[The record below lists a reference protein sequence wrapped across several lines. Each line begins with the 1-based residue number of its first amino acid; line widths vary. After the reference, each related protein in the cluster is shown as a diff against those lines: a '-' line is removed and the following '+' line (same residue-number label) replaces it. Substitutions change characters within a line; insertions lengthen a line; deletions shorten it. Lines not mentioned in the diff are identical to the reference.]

1 MKRHFFWALGYV
13 AIAILFISY
22 LPSQR
27 IWTVLW
33 GADLWL
39 IMGLMTLNYSGWWKT
54 LISTLALSIGA
65 FILWDMLNLEALLIL
80 VLNVLEAFLIAF
92 FFKQHFNFDRTLSQP
107 SYLVKCL
114 LLFVLLPSLLLG
126 LLGAQWVSVV
136 SSLSFTTLLLGW
148 FEGSLITLLTGLP
161 VVLLCTQGGKLNVLK
176 TYNYDDL
183 LWAGGIG
190 LVTVCSALFSWF
202 AFAVLTVIS
211 LALCAVFRGF
221 KSLSVAGFTLAVGV
235 AFLLSIDTGQE
246 QNDVQTTLSIL
257 FVVIAGYCNA
267 LIICMYELINKRSL
281 VAIQAV
287 DNNYKH
293 TFELS
298 PIMLVTLNDH
308 GCILHISDGFTQCLG
323 YRREHLLNK
332 PITNYMTEHS
342 ASLIHHMG
350 LSGGAK
356 FTIEEM
362 VLLSKSNKKIT
373 CLLQADVFNANGSG
387 AHTLCFFQD
396 ISERQKLS
404 QELSKEKEL
413 LEVTLS
419 SIGDGVICTDVN
431 SNITYMNPVAEA
443 ILAKLTNEVAG
454 LPFQEVMPLFNEDTL
469 QPIEN
474 LTDYCMGNH
483 QTLGLPELTCVKNHL
498 GLTFAIQDSI
508 SPIYGKDGQIMG
520 SVMVFQDV
528 TESRMMSR
536 KMNHLAHHDALTG
549 LPNRL
554 LLQDRLIQACKR
566 ARRCK
571 HQFALVFIDL
581 DKFKKIND
589 SLGHDYGD
597 LLLKQVAE
605 RLAGCVRACDTV
617 SRMGGDEFVLLLDAI
632 EDKRHVRK
640 VIKKVLIST
649 TGEYELK
656 GIQLDVSLSAGIA
669 IYPDDGDNAETL
681 MKHAD
686 TAMYRAKKVAKT
698 DFQFYSAR
706 LDHEAELRV
715 EIESAINKGIENE
728 EFLPYYQPIVNALSF
743 ELEKVEMLARWQQSD
758 QLVMP
763 AQFISIAED
772 ANSITKLSQQ
782 LLHQALPQFAK
793 WLLVKPS
800 LIMSINISVLQL
812 SEANFTKQFVEL
824 VGEFGV
830 PTKNIEIEV
839 IESSLVSNIESMQ
852 KTLLQLQE
860 MGFAIAIDDFGTGFS
875 SLNYLK
881 HLAFDTIK
889 VDQSFVSDIS
899 GGKNN
904 GDLAIVIV
912 NMAQSLHVNC
922 VAEGV
927 ENAMQAKVLAA
938 CGCQQLQGYFFSQ
951 ALNAQATTE
960 LIEQGK
966 TINTI
971 ARIK

>member
-1 MKRHFFWALGYV
+1 MKRHLFWALGYV
-13 AIAILFISY
+13 AIALLFISY
-22 LPSQR
+22 IPTQR
-27 IWTVLW
+27 AWTVLW

-39 IMGLMTLNYSGWWKT
+39 ITGFMTLCYKSWWKT
-54 LISTLALSIGA
+54 TLLTFAISISTFFIWNTLSIEVL
-65 FILWDMLNLEALLIL
+65 FILF
-80 VLNVLEAFLIAF
+80 LNVAEAYIIAF
-92 FFKQHFNFDRTLSQP
+92 FFKQHFNFERMVVQP
-107 SYLVKCL
+107 IYLVKCL
-114 LLFVLLPSLLLG
+114 LLFVFLPSLLLG
-126 LLGAQWVSVV
+126 VAGAQLVTMV
-136 SSLSFTTLLLGW
+136 SSLSFKLVIEGW

-161 VVLLCTQGGKLNVLK
+161 VVLLCTQSGKLKVTN
-176 TYNYDDL
+176 TYQFQDL
-183 LWAGGIG
+183 VWGGGIG
-190 LVTVCSALFSWF
+190 VFALCSIYFSWF
-202 AFAVLTVIS
+202 TFSALAAIS
-211 LALCAVFRGF
+211 LALCAVLRGF
-221 KSLSVAGFTLAVGV
+221 KPLSLAGFILAIGV
-235 AFLLSIDTGQE
+235 AVLSGAEGSFAE
-246 QNDVQTTLSIL
+246 QDVQTKLTIL
-257 FVVIAGYCNA
+257 FVMIAGYCNA
-267 LIICMYELINKRSL
+267 LIICMYELAGKRSQ
-281 VAIQAV
+281 VQMQQV

-298 PIMLVTLNDH
+298 PIMLTTLDEQ
-308 GCILHISDGFTQCLG
+308 GRILHISDGLTKCLG
-323 YRREHLLNK
+323 YQREQLLNK

-342 ASLIHHMG
+342 ASLIHQMG
-350 LSGGAK
+350 LSGDTR
-356 FTIEEM
+356 FTIESI
-362 VLLSKSNKKIT
+362 VLLTKNLRQVT
-373 CLLQADVFNANGSG
+373 CLLQADVFNKSKAGD
-387 AHTLCFFQD
+387 HTLCFFQD

-404 QELSKEKEL
+404 EALSKEKEL

-419 SIGDGVICTDVN
+419 SIGDGVICTDVE

-443 ILAKLTNEVAG
+443 ILARLTNEVIG
-454 LPFQEVMPLFNEDTL
+454 LPFQDVMPLFNEDTL

-508 SPIYGKDGQIMG
+508 SPIYGKNGQIMG

-640 VIKKVLIST
+640 VIKKVLQST

-656 GIQLDVSLSAGIA
+656 GIQLEVSLSAGIA

-715 EIESAINKGIENE
+715 EIESAIHKGIEHD
-728 EFLPYYQPIVNALSF
+728 EFLPYYQPIVNAQSF
-743 ELEKVEMLARWQQSD
+743 ELEKLEMLARWQQKD
-758 QLVMP
+758 QLVTP
-763 AQFISIAED
+763 AHFISIAED
-772 ANSITKLSQQ
+772 ANSITRLSQQ
-782 LLHQALPQFAK
+782 LLNKALPQFAR
-793 WLLVKPS
+793 WLLVKPD

-812 SEANFTKQFVEL
+812 SEANFVNSFIEL
-824 VGEFGV
+824 VGDFGI
-830 PTKNIEIEV
+830 PTINIEIEV
-839 IESSLVSNIESMQ
+839 TESSLVSNIESMQ
-852 KTLLQLQE
+852 KTLLLLQE

-889 VDQSFVSDIS
+889 VDQSFVDDIS
-899 GGKNN
+899 GGKSN
-904 GDLAIVIV
+904 GDLAVVIV
-912 NMAQSLHVNC
+912 NMAQSLNVNC

-951 ALNAQATTE
+951 PIDAQAVTL

-966 TINTI
+966 VISTAAST
-971 ARIK
+971 K